1 MEFLKDYLPII
12 LIAVIVFSLAAIYL
26 ADTLHKPKEEQIE
39 ELKNWL
45 RYLVWE
51 AEEYFGSKTGQLKLA
66 MVYNLA
72 VKQFPWIAYVMTYEE
87 FDEKYVKEAL
97 KWLEDQLSKN
107 PKALDLLRSS
117 MLAKGLNVSDLD
129 KKYSEGK

>member
-1 MEFLKDYLPII
+1 MDFLKAYLPMI
-12 LIAVIVFSLAAIYL
+12 LIAVVVFSLAAIYL
-26 ADTLHKPKEEQIE
+26 ADTMHKPKEEQIE
-39 ELKNWL
+39 ELKKWL

-66 MVYNLA
+66 YVYNLA

-97 KWLEDQLSKN
+97 KWLEEQLSKN
-107 PKALDLLRSS
+107 PNIKALLENENGTKLV
-117 MLAKGLNVSDLD
+117 KGED
-129 KKYSEGK
+129 

>member
-1 MEFLKDYLPII
+1 MDFLKAYLPMI

-26 ADTLHKPKEEQIE
+26 ADTMHKPKEEQVE
-39 ELKNWL
+39 ELKKWL
-45 RYLVWE
+45 RWLVYE

-66 MVYNLA
+66 YVYNLA

-97 KWLEDQLSKN
+97 KWLEEQLSKN
-107 PKALDLLRSS
+107 PNIKALLENGNGKQLV
-117 MLAKGLNVSDLD
+117 KGED
-129 KKYSEGK
+129 

>member
-1 MEFLKDYLPII
+1 MDFLKAYLPMI
-12 LIAVIVFSLAAIYL
+12 LIAVVVFSLAAIYL
-26 ADTLHKPKEEQIE
+26 ADTMHKPKEEQIE
-39 ELKNWL
+39 ELKKWL

-66 MVYNLA
+66 YVYNLA

-97 KWLEDQLSKN
+97 KWLEEQLSKN
-107 PKALDLLRSS
+107 PNIKALLENENRTKLV
-117 MLAKGLNVSDLD
+117 KGED
-129 KKYSEGK
+129 

>member
-1 MEFLKDYLPII
+1 MDKYVVII
-12 LIAVIVFSLAAIYL
+12 CLAALILLITGFYIYEVSK
-26 ADTLHKPKEEQIE
+26 KPKDEQLE
-39 ELKNWL
+39 ELKKWL

-72 VKQFPWIAYVMTYEE
+72 VKQFPWIAYIMTYEE
-87 FDEKYVKEAL
+87 FDQKYVKEAL

-129 KKYSEGK
+129 KKYLEDA

>member
-1 MEFLKDYLPII
+1 MDKYVVII
-12 LIAVIVFSLAAIYL
+12 CLAALILLIAGFYIYEVSK
-26 ADTLHKPKEEQIE
+26 KPKDEQLE
-39 ELKNWL
+39 ELKKWL

-72 VKQFPWIAYVMTYEE
+72 VKQFPWIAYIMTYEE
-87 FDEKYVKEAL
+87 FDQKYVKEAL
-97 KWLEDQLSKN
+97 KWLEKQLSEN
-107 PKALDLLRSS
+107 PKALDLLRST

-129 KKYSEGK
+129 KKYSVDA

>member
-1 MEFLKDYLPII
+1 MDFLKAYLPMI
-12 LIAVIVFSLAAIYL
+12 LIAIVVFSLAAIYL
-26 ADTLHKPKEEQIE
+26 ADTMHKPKEEQIE
-39 ELKNWL
+39 ELKKWL

-66 MVYNLA
+66 YVYNLA

-97 KWLEDQLSKN
+97 KWLEEQLSKN
-107 PKALDLLRSS
+107 PNIKALLENKDGTKLV
-117 MLAKGLNVSDLD
+117 KG
-129 KKYSEGK
+129 E

>member
-1 MEFLKDYLPII
+1 MDKYVVII
-12 LIAVIVFSLAAIYL
+12 CLAALILLIAGFYIYEVSK
-26 ADTLHKPKEEQIE
+26 KPKDEQLE
-39 ELKNWL
+39 ELKKWL

-72 VKQFPWIAYVMTYEE
+72 VKQFPWIAYIMTYEE
-87 FDEKYVKEAL
+87 FDQKYVKEAL
-97 KWLEDQLSKN
+97 KWLEDQLSNN

-129 KKYSEGK
+129 KKYSEEK

>member
-1 MEFLKDYLPII
+1 MDFLKAYLPMI

-26 ADTLHKPKEEQIE
+26 ADTMHKPKEEQVE
-39 ELKNWL
+39 ELKKWL
-45 RYLVWE
+45 RWLVYE

-66 MVYNLA
+66 YVYNLA

-97 KWLEDQLSKN
+97 KWLEEQLSKN
-107 PKALDLLRSS
+107 PNIKALLENKDGTKLV
-117 MLAKGLNVSDLD
+117 KGED
-129 KKYSEGK
+129 